1 MSLILASASPR
12 RKELLKIITEDF
24 LVCVAE
30 CDETLNEKIASKDVP
45 EFLAT
50 KKARAVKKNN
60 PFDTVIGSDTIVLLG
75 DKILG
80 KPTSRED
87 AFDMLKGLSGKEH
100 SVITGC
106 CICAKEK
113 EITFSCE
120 TKVEFFPLTDE
131 EINSYLDTN
140 EPYDKAGSYGIQGIG
155 SLFVKQIKGD
165 YFNVVGLPVSMLN
178 KVLKENKLI

>member
-30 CDETLNEKIASKDVP
+30 CDETLEEKIAPKDAPVV
-45 EFLAT
+45 LAS
-50 KKARAVKKNN
+50 KKARAVKESK
-60 PFDTVIGSDTIVLLG
+60 PLDIVIGSDTIVLLG

-80 KPTSRED
+80 KPASRED
-87 AFDMLKGLSGKEH
+87 AFAMLEALSGKEH

-106 CICAKEK
+106 CICAGTD

-131 EINSYLDTN
+131 EINAYLDTN

-178 KVLKENKLI
+178 KVLKENNLI

>member
-12 RKELLKIITEDF
+12 RKELLKNITEDF
-24 LVCVAE
+24 KIIVAKT
-30 CDETLNEKIASKDVP
+30 DETLDEKIAPKDVP

-50 KKARAVKKNN
+50 KKARAVREMN
-60 PFDTVIGSDTIVLLG
+60 PNDTVIGSDTIVLLG

-80 KPTSRED
+80 KPVSRED
-87 AFDMLKGLSGKEH
+87 AFNMLKELSGNVH

-106 CICAKEK
+106 CICEGEK

-120 TKVEFFPLTDE
+120 TKVEFFPLTNE
-131 EINSYLDTN
+131 EIYAYLDTN
-140 EPYDKAGSYGIQGIG
+140 EPYDKAGSYGIQGVG
-155 SLFVKQIKGD
+155 SLFVKEIMGD